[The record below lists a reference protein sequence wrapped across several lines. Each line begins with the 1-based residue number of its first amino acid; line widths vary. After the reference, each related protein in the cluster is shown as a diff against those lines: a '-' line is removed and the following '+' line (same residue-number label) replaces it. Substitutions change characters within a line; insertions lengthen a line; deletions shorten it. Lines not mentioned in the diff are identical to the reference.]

1 MWAWSDPSL
10 PVQLNH
16 GQLKGR
22 GRMTCSSVDII
33 DVVRCRILL
42 LPPPFQCTT
51 LSMWRLALSRTSG
64 IKPGYVASGWV
75 WHSQPHG
82 QLDGTSV

>member
-10 PVQLNH
+10 SVQLNH
-16 GQLKGR
+16 GKLKGR

-42 LPPPFQCTT
+42 LPPPLFSAQPWACGG
-51 LSMWRLALSRTSG
+51 WR
-64 IKPGYVASGWV
+64 
-75 WHSQPHG
+75 
-82 QLDGTSV
+82 

>member
-10 PVQLNH
+10 PVQLSANH
-16 GQLKGR
+16 GQLKGS

-42 LPPPFQCTT
+42 LPPPSPF
-51 LSMWRLALSRTSG
+51 SVHN
-64 IKPGYVASGWV
+64 PEHVAAGAESYHWN
-75 WHSQPHG
+75 
-82 QLDGTSV
+82 

>member
-10 PVQLNH
+10 PVQLPANH

-22 GRMTCSSVDII
+22 GRMTCSSVDIF

-42 LPPPFQCTT
+42 
-51 LSMWRLALSRTSG
+51 SH
-64 IKPGYVASGWV
+64 VAAGGESYYWN
-75 WHSQPHG
+75 
-82 QLDGTSV
+82 